1 MFSQLK
7 HVAFSRENV
16 TENISKYPVIKL
28 VRINQTPLNISRN
41 IKGFILSKA
50 FIWFTEN
57 LDLCYDS
64 MFTVFFPT

>member
-1 MFSQLK
+1 MML
-7 HVAFSRENV
+7 NV
-16 TENISKYPVIKL
+16 LKYPLIKL

-41 IKGFILSKA
+41 INWFILSKA
-50 FIWFTEN
+50 FIWLTEN

>member
-1 MFSQLK
+1 M
-7 HVAFSRENV
+7 AFSRENMMLNV
-16 TENISKYPVIKL
+16 LKYPLIKL

-41 IKGFILSKA
+41 INWFILSKA
-50 FIWFTEN
+50 FIWLTEN